1 MIKGFVTWEEGKRF
15 NIPNIL
21 APEKTAGDITEAL
34 NIMGFKHEQIKFL
47 VDYSR
52 VSAVDMADAITD
64 IGLGTSEKVTKAESI
79 TSGLPYFPAAA
90 ADYVK
95 ANLLHSYAPE
105 IRAEESS
112 IPYVPVG
119 IDENGKVLI
128 AISNPAKK
136 QETINSL
143 HKRTRKIEFCLA
155 AKKIIQNIYRSE
167 FFDTRSLFTKAREK
181 THSEERFKEMLQALL
196 IHACYQ
202 GASDLHFLP
211 LPNGAGAVFIRIDG
225 VLEPFVILHRN
236 NRGAEGEEL
245 EYDRIIQVIKMDTAS
260 QDGVITEGTLG
271 DSVPPAIAGK
281 YQFRVEITMTVRGA
295 SAVIR
300 ILSVSDDTTEF
311 EEIGFDDIT
320 KKRLLHYAGQSA
332 GMLIVTGPTGS
343 GKTTTLNALMKT
355 IDPLSES
362 VQSIENPVELQ
373 VGLWAQHHAK
383 ILDNSKSEAQ
393 TWIRW
398 FKALMRRDPDTILY
412 GEIRDADTTAVA
424 LDGANTGHNVFTTM
438 HTKSASSAVQRLRN
452 MKLDSTGE
460 SLDMDAVSSTLHGIL
475 AQRLLR
481 KLCNFCKIPDDRAE
495 SHHQIE
501 KTIELE
507 SGQVIYRHNPDGCEI
522 CHGKGYR
529 GRHMIYELL
538 HFTREVRQ
546 MVSSKAPITE
556 LEAAIDPHLT
566 LWGTGMFLVSRGV
579 TSIDELRRVALE
591 DIE

>member
-1 MIKGFVTWEEGKRF
+1 MKGFTNWEEGKGF
-15 NIPNIL
+15 SIPNMFV
-21 APEKTAGDITEAL
+21 PEKQTDNLHEAL
-34 NIMGFKHEQIKFL
+34 IIMGFKSEHIRFL
-47 VDYSR
+47 TEYCR
-52 VSAVDMADAITD
+52 TANIDMADGITD
-64 IGLGTSEKVTKAESI
+64 LGLGTSEKVVKAESI
-79 TSGLPYFPAAA
+79 RSGIPYFPAES

-95 ANLLHSYAPE
+95 ANLLHAYAPE
-105 IRAEESS
+105 IRSEESNV
-112 IPYVPVG
+112 PYVPVG
-119 IDENGKVLI
+119 IDENERVLI
-128 AISNPAKK
+128 AISHPSKK
-136 QETINSL
+136 QEAINSL
-143 HKRTRKIEFCLA
+143 HKRTRNIEICLA
-155 AKKIIQNIYRSE
+155 ANKVIQKIFRSE
-167 FFDTRSLFTKAREK
+167 FFDTKSLFTNARAK
-181 THSEERFKEMLQALL
+181 KGSEERYKEMLQALL
-196 IHACYQ
+196 VHACYQ

-225 VLEPFVILHRN
+225 VLEPFAILERN
-236 NRGAEGEEL
+236 ARGTDGDEK
-245 EYDRIIQVIKMDTAS
+245 EYDRIVQVIRMDTAS

-271 DSVPPAIAGK
+271 DSVPLSLTGK
-281 YQFRVEITMTVRGA
+281 YQFRVEITATVKGS

-311 EEIGFDDIT
+311 EEIGFDDLT

-332 GMLIVTGPTGS
+332 GMLVVTGPTGS

-355 IDPLSES
+355 IDPISES
-362 VQSIENPVELQ
+362 VQTIENPVELQ

-383 ILDNSKSEAQ
+383 VLDSNKSEAQ

-438 HTKSASSAVQRLRN
+438 HTKSAASAIQRLRN
-452 MKLDSTGE
+452 MKLDATGE

-481 KLCNFCKIPDDRAE
+481 KLCSYCKIKDERTDSLA
-495 SHHQIE
+495 QLAKIV
-501 KTIELE
+501 ELE
-507 SGQVIYRHNPDGCEI
+507 PGQSIYRHNSAGCEI

-538 HFTREVRQ
+538 HFTRPVRE
-546 MVSSKAPITE
+546 MVSRKSPITE
-556 LEAAIDPHLT
+556 LESAIEPHLT
-566 LWGTGMFLVSRGV
+566 LWGTGMSLVHRGI

-591 DIE
+591 DID